1 MFSFIK
7 KVFTIK
13 GLALPTAGM
22 KMPNLNVSMQTPTVM
37 GWSTTLRLFW
47 PKIQFDG
54 GAVKIGALASFIG
67 LAIATGAY
75 FLAIEGIDQSPTYP
89 DAAVYD
95 VGQDYRLQQKT
106 VHVGTK
112 NTFPED
118 MPTINRAVQ
127 TLNLVVGGAR
137 IDQLNFDTISI
148 GKATGLEN
156 AIKVYGNSTDGAN
169 GTFDVECDTITIDGL
184 EAPTFKLDHSEI
196 HELIIQDNVADGLS
210 VGSTLA
216 SVSDIEVGSIRGAIN
231 VPSAKDSTY
240 DRILVDSSTGDSICK
255 DLIFK
260 DIKVFGTYADSN
272 SVATPAVYLTY
283 VKAGKLIIKNSVIGD
298 GTGID
303 SPSFIIDTTTKVTS
317 LTATNNIER
326 PTTIK

>member
-13 GLALPTAGM
+13 GLILPTAGL
-22 KMPNLNVSMQTPTVM
+22 KMPNLNVSMQTPTIM

-54 GAVKIGALASFIG
+54 GAVKIGMAASFIG

-112 NTFPED
+112 NTFPDD

-127 TLNLVVGGAR
+127 TLNLVVSGAR

-156 AIKVYGNSTDGAN
+156 AIKVYGATNGNN

-184 EAPTFKLDHSEI
+184 EAPTFKLDNSEI

-216 SVSDIEVGSIRGAIN
+216 SVSDIEVGSTRGAIN

-240 DRILVDSSTGDSICK
+240 DRIIINSSTADSICNNMT
-255 DLIFK
+255 FK
-260 DIKVFGTYADSN
+260 DIKVFGTYAAN
-272 SVATPAVYLTY
+272 NAATPAVYLTY
-283 VKAGKLIIKNSVIGD
+283 VKAGKLIIKNSIIGD

-303 SPSFIIDTTTKVTS
+303 VPSFIIAPTTKVTS

-326 PTTIK
+326 PTSIK

>member
-13 GLALPTAGM
+13 GLTLPSGGM
-22 KMPNLNVSMQTPTVM
+22 KMPGLNVSMQTPAVM

-54 GAVKIGALASFIG
+54 GAVKIGVLASFIG

-75 FLAIEGIDQSPTYP
+75 FLAIEGIDQSPIYP

-95 VGQDYRLQQKT
+95 VGQDYRLNQKT

-112 NTFPED
+112 NTFPDD

-127 TLNLVVGGAR
+127 TLNLVVSGAR

-156 AIKVYGNSTDGAN
+156 AIKVYGATNGNN
-169 GTFDVECDTITIDGL
+169 GTFDIECDTITIDGL
-184 EAPTFKLDHSEI
+184 EAPSFRLDNSEI

-240 DRILVDSSTGDSICK
+240 DRIIINSSTADSICN

-260 DIKVFGTYADSN
+260 DIKVFGTYAAN
-272 SVATPAVYLTY
+272 NAATPAVYLTY
-283 VKAGKLIIKNSVIGD
+283 IKAGKLIIKNSIIGD

-303 SPSFIIDTTTKVTS
+303 VPSFIIDPTTKVTT

-326 PTTIK
+326 PTSIK

>member
-13 GLALPTAGM
+13 GLTLPTAGM
-22 KMPNLNVSMQTPTVM
+22 KMPGLNVSMQTPTVM

-95 VGQDYRLQQKT
+95 VGQDYRLEQKT

-112 NTFPED
+112 NTFPDD

-127 TLNLVVGGAR
+127 TLNLVVSGAR

-156 AIKVYGNSTDGAN
+156 AIKVYGATDGNN
-169 GTFDVECDTITIDGL
+169 GTFDIECDTITIDGL
-184 EAPTFKLDHSEI
+184 EAPTFKLDNSEI

-216 SVSDIEVGSIRGAIN
+216 SVSDIEVGSTRGAIN

-240 DRILVDSSTGDSICK
+240 DRIIINSSTADSICN

-260 DIKVFGTYADSN
+260 DIKVFGTYAAN
-272 SVATPAVYLTY
+272 NAATPAVYLTY
-283 VKAGKLIIKNSVIGD
+283 VKAGKLIIKNSIIGD

-303 SPSFIIDTTTKVTS
+303 APSFIIDPTTKVTS

-326 PTTIK
+326 PTSIK

>member
-13 GLALPTAGM
+13 GLTLPTAGM
-22 KMPNLNVSMQTPTVM
+22 KMPGLNVSMQTPTVM

-95 VGQDYRLQQKT
+95 VGQDYRLEQKT

-112 NTFPED
+112 NTFPDD

-127 TLNLVVGGAR
+127 TLNLVVSGAR

-156 AIKVYGNSTDGAN
+156 AIKVYGATDGNN
-169 GTFDVECDTITIDGL
+169 GTFDIECDTITIDGL
-184 EAPTFKLDHSEI
+184 EAPTFKLDNSEI

-210 VGSTLA
+210 VVSTLA
-216 SVSDIEVGSIRGAIN
+216 SVSDIEVGSTRGAIN

-240 DRILVDSSTGDSICK
+240 DRIIINSSTADSICN

-260 DIKVFGTYADSN
+260 DIKVFGTYAAN
-272 SVATPAVYLTY
+272 NAATPAVYLTY
-283 VKAGKLIIKNSVIGD
+283 VKAGKLIIKNSIIGD

-303 SPSFIIDTTTKVTS
+303 APSFIIDPTTKVTS

-326 PTTIK
+326 PTSIK

>member
-13 GLALPTAGM
+13 GLILPTAGL
-22 KMPNLNVSMQTPTVM
+22 KMPNLNVSMQTPTIM

-95 VGQDYRLQQKT
+95 VGQDYRLEQKT

-112 NTFPED
+112 NTFPDD

-127 TLNLVVGGAR
+127 TLNLVVSGAR

-156 AIKVYGNSTDGAN
+156 AIKVYGATNGNN

-184 EAPTFKLDHSEI
+184 EAPTFKLDNSEI

-216 SVSDIEVGSIRGAIN
+216 SVSDIEVGSTRGAIN

-240 DRILVDSSTGDSICK
+240 DRIIINSSTADSICN

-260 DIKVFGTYADSN
+260 DIKVFGTYAAN
-272 SVATPAVYLTY
+272 NAATPAVYLTY
-283 VKAGKLIIKNSVIGD
+283 VKAGKLIIKNSIIGD

-303 SPSFIIDTTTKVTS
+303 APSFIIDPTTKVTT

-326 PTTIK
+326 PTSIK

>member
-1 MFSFIK
+1 MFNFIK

-13 GLALPTAGM
+13 GLTLPTAGL
-22 KMPNLNVSMQTPTVM
+22 KMPNLNVSMQTPTIM

-47 PKIQFDG
+47 PKIEING
-54 GAVKIGALASFIG
+54 SAVKIGMVASFVG

-75 FLAIEGIDQSPTYP
+75 FLAVEGIEQSPTYP
-89 DAAVYD
+89 QAAVYD
-95 VGQDYRLQQKT
+95 VGQDYRLNQEK

-112 NTFPED
+112 NTFPDD
-118 MPTINRAVQ
+118 MPQINRAVQ
-127 TLNLVVGGAR
+127 TLNLVVSGAR

-156 AIKVYGNSTDGAN
+156 AIKVHGAAN
-169 GTFDVECDTITIDGL
+169 GNNATFDVECDTIIIDGL
-184 EAPTFKLDHSEI
+184 EAPTFKLDNAEI
-196 HELIIQDNVADGLS
+196 HELIIQNNVADGLS

-216 SVSDIEVGSIRGAIN
+216 SVSDIEVGSTRGAIN

-240 DRILVDSSTGDSICK
+240 DRIIINSSTADSICK
-255 DLIFK
+255 EMTFK
-260 DIKVFGTYADSN
+260 DIKVFGTYAAN
-272 SVATPAVYLTY
+272 NAATPAVYLTY
-283 VKAGKLIIKNSVIGD
+283 VKAGKLIIKNSLIGD

-303 SPSFIIDTTTKVTS
+303 VPSFIIAPSTKVTS

>member
-13 GLALPTAGM
+13 GVTLPTAGL
-22 KMPNLNVSMQTPTVM
+22 KMPNLNVSMQTPTLM

-47 PKIQFDG
+47 PKIQLSG
-54 GAVKIGALASFIG
+54 SAVKIGTMASFVG

-75 FLAIEGIDQSPTYP
+75 FLAVEGIEQAPTYP
-89 DAAVYD
+89 QAAVYD
-95 VGQDYRLQQKT
+95 VGQDYRLNQEK

-112 NTFPED
+112 NTFPDD
-118 MPTINRAVQ
+118 MPQVNRAVQ
-127 TLNLVVGGAR
+127 TLNLVVNGAR

-156 AIKVYGNSTDGAN
+156 AIKVHGAANGNN
-169 GTFDVECDTITIDGL
+169 GTFDVACDTITIDGL
-184 EAPTFKLDHSEI
+184 EAPTFKLDNSEI

-216 SVSDIEVGSIRGAIN
+216 SVSDIEVGSTRGAIN

-240 DRILVDSSTGDSICK
+240 DRIIINSSTASSICK
-255 DLIFK
+255 GMTFK
-260 DIKVFGTYADSN
+260 DIKVFGTYADGN
-272 SVATPAVYLTY
+272 NAATPAVYLSY
-283 VKAGKLIIKNSVIGD
+283 VKAGKLIIKNSIVGD

-303 SPSFIIDTTTKVTS
+303 SPSFIIDPTTKVTT

>member
-13 GLALPTAGM
+13 GLTLPSGGM
-22 KMPNLNVSMQTPTVM
+22 KMPGLNVSMQTPAVM

-54 GAVKIGALASFIG
+54 GAVKIGVLASFIG

-75 FLAIEGIDQSPTYP
+75 FLAIEGIDQSPIYP

-95 VGQDYRLQQKT
+95 VGQDYRLNQKT

-112 NTFPED
+112 NTFPDD

-127 TLNLVVGGAR
+127 TLNLVVSGAR

-156 AIKVYGNSTDGAN
+156 AIKVYGATDGNN
-169 GTFDVECDTITIDGL
+169 GTFDIECDTITIDGL
-184 EAPTFKLDHSEI
+184 EAPSFRLDNSEI

-240 DRILVDSSTGDSICK
+240 DRIIINSSTADSICN

-260 DIKVFGTYADSN
+260 DIKVFGTYAAN
-272 SVATPAVYLTY
+272 NAATPAVYLTY
-283 VKAGKLIIKNSVIGD
+283 IKAGKLIIKNSIIGD

-303 SPSFIIDTTTKVTS
+303 VPSFIIDPTTKVTT

-326 PTTIK
+326 PTSIK

>member
-13 GLALPTAGM
+13 GLTLPTAGM
-22 KMPNLNVSMQTPTVM
+22 KMPNLNVSMQSPTIM

-47 PKIQFDG
+47 PKIEING
-54 GAVKIGALASFIG
+54 SAVKIGMVASFIG

-75 FLAIEGIDQSPTYP
+75 FLAIEGIEQSPTYP

-95 VGQDYRLQQKT
+95 VGQDYRLEQKS

-112 NTFPED
+112 NTFPDD
-118 MPTINRAVQ
+118 MPQINRAVQ
-127 TLNLVVGGAR
+127 TLNLVVSGAR

-156 AIKVYGNSTDGAN
+156 AIKVHGATNGNN
-169 GTFDVECDTITIDGL
+169 GTFDVECDTIIIDGL
-184 EAPTFKLDHSEI
+184 EAPTFKLDNAEI

-216 SVSDIEVGSIRGAIN
+216 SVSDIEVGSTRGAIN

-240 DRILVDSSTGDSICK
+240 DRIIINSSTADSICK
-255 DLIFK
+255 EMTFK
-260 DIKVFGTYADSN
+260 DIKVFGTYAAN
-272 SVATPAVYLTY
+272 NAATPAVYLTY
-283 VKAGKLIIKNSVIGD
+283 VKAGKLIIKNSLIGD

-303 SPSFIIDTTTKVTS
+303 VPSFIIAPTTKVTS

>member
-13 GLALPTAGM
+13 GLILPTAGM
-22 KMPNLNVSMQTPTVM
+22 KMPNLNVSMQTPTIM

-89 DAAVYD
+89 AAAVYD
-95 VGQDYRLQQKT
+95 VGQDYRLEQKS

-112 NTFPED
+112 NTFPDD

-127 TLNLVVGGAR
+127 TLNLVVSGAR

-156 AIKVYGNSTDGAN
+156 AIKVYGATNGNN
-169 GTFDVECDTITIDGL
+169 GTFDIECDTITIDGL
-184 EAPTFKLDHSEI
+184 EAPTFKLDNSEI

-216 SVSDIEVGSIRGAIN
+216 SVSDIEVGSTRGAIN

-240 DRILVDSSTGDSICK
+240 DRIIINSSTADSICNNMT
-255 DLIFK
+255 FK
-260 DIKVFGTYADSN
+260 DIKVFGTYAAN
-272 SVATPAVYLTY
+272 NAATPAVYLTY
-283 VKAGKLIIKNSVIGD
+283 VKAGKLIIKNSIIGD

-303 SPSFIIDTTTKVTS
+303 VPSFIIAPTTKVTS

-326 PTTIK
+326 PTSIK

>member
-1 MFSFIK
+1 MFNFIK

-13 GLALPTAGM
+13 GLTLPTAGL
-22 KMPNLNVSMQTPTVM
+22 KMPNLNVSMQTPTIM

-47 PKIQFDG
+47 PKIQLSG
-54 GAVKIGALASFIG
+54 SAVRIGTMASFIG

-75 FLAIEGIDQSPTYP
+75 FLAVEGIEQAPTYP
-89 DAAVYD
+89 QAAVYD
-95 VGQDYRLQQKT
+95 VGQDYRLNQEK

-118 MPTINRAVQ
+118 MPQVNRAVQ
-127 TLNLVVGGAR
+127 TLNLVVSGAR

-156 AIKVYGNSTDGAN
+156 AIKVHGAANGNN
-169 GTFDVECDTITIDGL
+169 GTFDVACDTITIDGL
-184 EAPTFKLDHSEI
+184 EAPTFKLDNSEI

-216 SVSDIEVGSIRGAIN
+216 SVSDIEVGSTRGAIN

-240 DRILVDSSTGDSICK
+240 DRIIINSSTADSICK
-255 DLIFK
+255 EMTFK
-260 DIKVFGTYADSN
+260 DIKVFGTYAAN
-272 SVATPAVYLTY
+272 NAATPAVYLTY
-283 VKAGKLIIKNSVIGD
+283 VKAGKLIIKNSLIGD

-303 SPSFIIDTTTKVTS
+303 VPSFIIAPSTKVTS

>member
-13 GLALPTAGM
+13 GLILPTAGM
-22 KMPNLNVSMQTPTVM
+22 KMPNLNVSMQTPTIM

-54 GAVKIGALASFIG
+54 GAVKIGIMASFIG

-75 FLAIEGIDQSPTYP
+75 FLAIEGIEQSPTYP

-95 VGQDYRLQQKT
+95 VGQDYRLEQKT

-112 NTFPED
+112 NTFPDD
-118 MPTINRAVQ
+118 MPTVNRAVQ
-127 TLNLVVGGAR
+127 TLNLVVSGAR

-156 AIKVYGNSTDGAN
+156 AIKVYGATNGNN
-169 GTFDVECDTITIDGL
+169 GTFDVECDTIIIDGL
-184 EAPTFKLDHSEI
+184 EAPTFKLDNSEI

-216 SVSDIEVGSIRGAIN
+216 SVSDIEVGSTRGAIN

-240 DRILVDSSTGDSICK
+240 DRIIINSSTADSICK
-255 DLIFK
+255 EMTFK
-260 DIKVFGTYADSN
+260 DIKVFGTYAAN
-272 SVATPAVYLTY
+272 NAATPAVYLTY
-283 VKAGKLIIKNSVIGD
+283 VKAGKLIIKNSLIGD

-303 SPSFIIDTTTKVTS
+303 VPSFIIAPTTKVTS

>member
-13 GLALPTAGM
+13 GVTLPTAGL
-22 KMPNLNVSMQTPTVM
+22 KMPNLNVSMQTPTIM

-75 FLAIEGIDQSPTYP
+75 FLAIEGIEQSPTYP

-95 VGQDYRLQQKT
+95 VGQDYRLEQKT

-112 NTFPED
+112 NTFPDD
-118 MPTINRAVQ
+118 MPTVNRAVQ
-127 TLNLVVGGAR
+127 TLNLVVSGAR

-156 AIKVYGNSTDGAN
+156 AIKVYGATNGNN
-169 GTFDVECDTITIDGL
+169 GTFDVECDTIIIDGL
-184 EAPTFKLDHSEI
+184 EAPTFKLDNSEI

-216 SVSDIEVGSIRGAIN
+216 SVSDIEVGSTRGAIN

-240 DRILVDSSTGDSICK
+240 DRIIINSSTADSICK
-255 DLIFK
+255 EMTFK
-260 DIKVFGTYADSN
+260 DIKVFGTYAAN
-272 SVATPAVYLTY
+272 NAATPAVYLTY
-283 VKAGKLIIKNSVIGD
+283 VKAGKLIIKNSLIGD

-303 SPSFIIDTTTKVTS
+303 VPSFIIAPTTKVTS

>member
-13 GLALPTAGM
+13 GLILPTAGL
-22 KMPNLNVSMQTPTVM
+22 KMPNLNVSMQTPSIM

-54 GAVKIGALASFIG
+54 GAVKIGIMASFIG

-75 FLAIEGIDQSPTYP
+75 FLAIEGIEQSPTYP

-95 VGQDYRLQQKT
+95 VGQDYRLEQKT

-112 NTFPED
+112 NTFPDD
-118 MPTINRAVQ
+118 MPTVNRAVQ
-127 TLNLVVGGAR
+127 TLNLVVSGAR

-156 AIKVYGNSTDGAN
+156 AIKVYGATNGNN
-169 GTFDVECDTITIDGL
+169 GTFDVECDTIIIDGL
-184 EAPTFKLDHSEI
+184 EAPTFKLDNSEI

-216 SVSDIEVGSIRGAIN
+216 SVSDIEVGSTRGAIN

-240 DRILVDSSTGDSICK
+240 DRIIINSSTADSICNNMT
-255 DLIFK
+255 FK
-260 DIKVFGTYADSN
+260 DIKVFGTYAAN
-272 SVATPAVYLTY
+272 NAATPAVYLTY
-283 VKAGKLIIKNSVIGD
+283 VKAGKLIIKNSIIGD

-303 SPSFIIDTTTKVTS
+303 VPSFIIAPTTKVTT

-326 PTTIK
+326 PTSIK

>member
-13 GLALPTAGM
+13 GLILPTAGL
-22 KMPNLNVSMQTPTVM
+22 KMPNLNVSMQTPTIM

-54 GAVKIGALASFIG
+54 GAVKIGMAASFIG

-112 NTFPED
+112 NTFPDD

-127 TLNLVVGGAR
+127 TLNLVVSGAR

-156 AIKVYGNSTDGAN
+156 AIKVYGATNGNN
-169 GTFDVECDTITIDGL
+169 GTFDVECDTIIIDGL
-184 EAPTFKLDHSEI
+184 EAPTFKLDNSEI

-216 SVSDIEVGSIRGAIN
+216 SVSDIEVGSTRGAIN

-240 DRILVDSSTGDSICK
+240 DRIIINSSTADSICN

-260 DIKVFGTYADSN
+260 DIKVFGTYAAN
-272 SVATPAVYLTY
+272 NAATPAVYLTY
-283 VKAGKLIIKNSVIGD
+283 VKAGKLIIKNSIIGD

-303 SPSFIIDTTTKVTS
+303 VPSFIIAPTTKVTT

-326 PTTIK
+326 PTSIK

>member
-13 GLALPTAGM
+13 GLTLPTAGM
-22 KMPNLNVSMQTPTVM
+22 KMPNLNVSMQTPTIM

-95 VGQDYRLQQKT
+95 VGQDYRLEQKT

-112 NTFPED
+112 NTFPDD

-127 TLNLVVGGAR
+127 TLNLVVSGAR

-156 AIKVYGNSTDGAN
+156 AIKVYGATDGNN
-169 GTFDVECDTITIDGL
+169 GTFDIECDTITIDGL
-184 EAPTFKLDHSEI
+184 EAPTFKLDNSEI

-216 SVSDIEVGSIRGAIN
+216 SVSDIEVGSTRGAIN

-240 DRILVDSSTGDSICK
+240 DRIIINSSTADSICN

-260 DIKVFGTYADSN
+260 DIKVFGTYAAN
-272 SVATPAVYLTY
+272 NAATPAVYLTY
-283 VKAGKLIIKNSVIGD
+283 VKAGKLIIKNSIIGD

-303 SPSFIIDTTTKVTS
+303 APSFIIDPTTKVTS

-326 PTTIK
+326 PTSIK

>member
-1 MFSFIK
+1 MFDFIK

-13 GLALPTAGM
+13 GLTLPTAGL
-22 KMPNLNVSMQTPTVM
+22 KMPNLNVSMQTPTIM

-47 PKIQFDG
+47 PKIEING
-54 GAVKIGALASFIG
+54 SAVKIGAVASFIG

-75 FLAIEGIDQSPTYP
+75 FLAVEGIEQSPTYP
-89 DAAVYD
+89 QAAVYD
-95 VGQDYRLQQKT
+95 VGQDYRLQQKS

-112 NTFPED
+112 NTFPDD
-118 MPTINRAVQ
+118 MPEVNRAVQ
-127 TLNLVVGGAR
+127 TLNLVVNGAR

-156 AIKVYGNSTDGAN
+156 AIKVHGAANGNN
-169 GTFDVECDTITIDGL
+169 GTFDVACDTITIDGL
-184 EAPTFKLDHSEI
+184 EAPTFKLDNSEI

-216 SVSDIEVGSIRGAIN
+216 SVSDIEVGSTRGAIN

-240 DRILVDSSTGDSICK
+240 DRIIINSSTASSICK
-255 DLIFK
+255 DMTFK
-260 DIKVFGTYADSN
+260 DIKVFGTYAAN
-272 SVATPAVYLTY
+272 NAATPSVYLTY

-303 SPSFIIDTTTKVTS
+303 SPSFIIDPTTKVTT

>member
-13 GLALPTAGM
+13 GLILPTAGM

-95 VGQDYRLQQKT
+95 VGQDYRLEQKT

-112 NTFPED
+112 NTFPDD

-127 TLNLVVGGAR
+127 TLNLVVSGAR

-156 AIKVYGNSTDGAN
+156 AIKVYGATDGNN
-169 GTFDVECDTITIDGL
+169 GTFDIECDTITIDGL
-184 EAPTFKLDHSEI
+184 EAPTFKLDNSEI

-216 SVSDIEVGSIRGAIN
+216 SVSDIEVGSTRGAIN

-240 DRILVDSSTGDSICK
+240 DRIIINSSTADSICN

-260 DIKVFGTYADSN
+260 DIKVFGTYAAN
-272 SVATPAVYLTY
+272 NAATPAVYLTY
-283 VKAGKLIIKNSVIGD
+283 VKAGKLIIKNSIIGD

-303 SPSFIIDTTTKVTS
+303 APSFIIDPTTKVTS

-326 PTTIK
+326 PTSIK

>member
-13 GLALPTAGM
+13 GVTLPTAGL
-22 KMPNLNVSMQTPTVM
+22 KMPNLNVSMQTPSIM

-54 GAVKIGALASFIG
+54 GAVKIGIMASFIG

-75 FLAIEGIDQSPTYP
+75 FLAIEGIEQSPTYP

-95 VGQDYRLQQKT
+95 VGQDYRLEQKT

-112 NTFPED
+112 NTFPDD
-118 MPTINRAVQ
+118 MPTVNRAVQ
-127 TLNLVVGGAR
+127 TLNLVVSGAR

-156 AIKVYGNSTDGAN
+156 AIKVYGATNGNN
-169 GTFDVECDTITIDGL
+169 GTFDVECDTIIIDGL
-184 EAPTFKLDHSEI
+184 EAPTFKLDNSEI

-216 SVSDIEVGSIRGAIN
+216 SVSDIEVGSTRGAIN

-240 DRILVDSSTGDSICK
+240 DRIIINSSTADSICK
-255 DLIFK
+255 EMTFK
-260 DIKVFGTYADSN
+260 DIKVFGTYAAN
-272 SVATPAVYLTY
+272 NAATPAVYLTY
-283 VKAGKLIIKNSVIGD
+283 VKAGKLIIKNSLIGD

-303 SPSFIIDTTTKVTS
+303 VPSFIIAPTTKVTS

>member
-13 GLALPTAGM
+13 GLILPTAGL
-22 KMPNLNVSMQTPTVM
+22 KMPNLNVSMQTPTIM

-54 GAVKIGALASFIG
+54 GAVKIGMAASFIG

-112 NTFPED
+112 NTFPDD

-127 TLNLVVGGAR
+127 TLNLVVSGAR

-156 AIKVYGNSTDGAN
+156 AIKVYGATNGNN

-184 EAPTFKLDHSEI
+184 EAPTFKLDNSEI

-216 SVSDIEVGSIRGAIN
+216 SVSDIEVGSTRGAIN

-240 DRILVDSSTGDSICK
+240 DRIIINSSTADSICNNMT
-255 DLIFK
+255 FK
-260 DIKVFGTYADSN
+260 DIKVFGTYAAN
-272 SVATPAVYLTY
+272 NAATPAVYLTY
-283 VKAGKLIIKNSVIGD
+283 VKAGKLIIKNSIIGD

-303 SPSFIIDTTTKVTS
+303 VPSFIIAPTTKVTT

-326 PTTIK
+326 PTSIK

>member
-1 MFSFIK
+1 M
-7 KVFTIK
+7 
-13 GLALPTAGM
+13 
-22 KMPNLNVSMQTPTVM
+22 
-37 GWSTTLRLFW
+37 
-47 PKIQFDG
+47 
-54 GAVKIGALASFIG
+54 ASFIG

-75 FLAIEGIDQSPTYP
+75 FLAVEGIEQAPTYP
-89 DAAVYD
+89 QAAVYD
-95 VGQDYRLQQKT
+95 VGQDYRLNQEK

-112 NTFPED
+112 NTFPDD
-118 MPTINRAVQ
+118 MPQVNRAVQ
-127 TLNLVVGGAR
+127 TLNLVVNGAR

-156 AIKVYGNSTDGAN
+156 AIKVHGAANGNN
-169 GTFDVECDTITIDGL
+169 GTFDVACDTITIDGL
-184 EAPTFKLDHSEI
+184 EAPTFKLDNSEI
-196 HELIIQDNVADGLS
+196 HELIIQNNVADGLS

-216 SVSDIEVGSIRGAIN
+216 SVSDIEVGSTRGAIN

-240 DRILVDSSTGDSICK
+240 DRIIINSSTASSICK
-255 DLIFK
+255 DMTFK
-260 DIKVFGTYADSN
+260 DIKVFGTYAAN
-272 SVATPAVYLTY
+272 NAATPSVYLTY

-303 SPSFIIDTTTKVTS
+303 SPSFIIAPTTKVTT